1 MSVQSDLEIFLVS
14 PPGLESVLC
23 TEARELEL
31 AGAEAVPGGVM
42 LNGGWSDVMRA
53 NLMVRGASRVLV
65 RIGSFPAVHL
75 SQLDKRA
82 RKLDWNRWLRSD
94 VPVRVEATCRKS
106 KIYHSGAA
114 AERVGKAI
122 GAAGTPVSAEGALR
136 VLVRIENDRVTV
148 SLDTSGEMLHKRGH
162 KQAVNRA
169 PMRENLAALFLRQCG
184 YAGSEAVFDPM
195 CGSGTFVIEAAE
207 VAAGLMPGRS
217 RDFAFQKMAGFDRE
231 AWARMRALVRPT
243 QTPFG
248 FFGRDRDAGA
258 VRMAAENAERAGVAA
273 LANFQRHDIGDAV
286 PPEGA
291 SGLVILNPPYGGR
304 IGDSKKLAPLYRT
317 VGRVLKERFSG
328 WRVGMVTSSND
339 LARATGLPFNPP
351 PPPVDNG
358 GISVRCYSTEAL
370 D

>member
-1 MSVQSDLEIFLVS
+1 MSGQTDLEIFLVS

-23 TEARELEL
+23 DEARELGFS
-31 AGAEAVPGGVM
+31 GAKTVPGGVA
-42 LNGGWSDVMRA
+42 LAGSWADVMRA
-53 NLMVRGASRVLV
+53 NLRVRGASRVLV
-65 RIGSFPAVHL
+65 RIGSFHAVHL

-82 RKLDWNRWLRSD
+82 RKLDWRAWLKSD

-122 GAAGTPVSAEGALR
+122 AGAGIPVADAGELR
-136 VLVRIENDRVTV
+136 VLVRIENDLVTV

-184 YAGSEAVFDPM
+184 YAGGETVVDPM

-207 VAAGLMPGRS
+207 MAAGLMPGRS
-217 RDFAFQKMAGFDRE
+217 RKFAFQKMAGFDRE
-231 AWARMRALVRPT
+231 AWAKMRALARPG
-243 QTPFG
+243 QTSLR

-258 VRMAAENAERAGVAA
+258 VRMAVENAERARVVA
-273 LANFQRHDIGDAV
+273 LTEFVQQDISDAV
-286 PPEGA
+286 PPEGVP
-291 SGLVILNPPYGGR
+291 GLVMLNPPYGGR
-304 IGDSKKLAPLYRT
+304 IGDRKQLAPLYRSL
-317 VGRVLKERFSG
+317 GRVLKERFSG
-328 WRVGMVTSSND
+328 WRVGMVTSSEE
-339 LARATGLPFNPP
+339 LAQATGLPFNPP

-358 GISVRCYSTEAL
+358 GISVRCYTTRAL